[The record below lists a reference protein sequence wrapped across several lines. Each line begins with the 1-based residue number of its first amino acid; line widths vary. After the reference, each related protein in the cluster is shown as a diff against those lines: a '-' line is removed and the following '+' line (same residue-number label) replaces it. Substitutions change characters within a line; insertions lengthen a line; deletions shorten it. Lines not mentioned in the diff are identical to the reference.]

1 MKTKKVIWGLLISL
15 ITISCS
21 TDDSIVDKTQNLEN
35 TINITNKSW
44 LSSDTV
50 GEGGEEE
57 GEIQDYG
64 MPFDNSYEG
73 QDFIIEVIYITE
85 NDEIRVDVRRKFSE
99 KHPDLVLV
107 QVATTTS
114 EIEQWFLKS
123 LDGRTNSRGAQDLPE
138 EDDDPTQSDEFVFE
152 YINILSEIRQDPRIR
167 LHE

>member
-1 MKTKKVIWGLLISL
+1 MKTKKVIWGLLISF

-21 TDDSIVDKTQNLEN
+21 TDDSIIEN
-35 TINITNKSW
+35 EKNIENSLSKS
-44 LSSDTV
+44 LSFDPEDLT
-50 GEGGEEE
+50 EE
-57 GEIQDYG
+57 QDYG

-85 NDEIRVDVRRKFSE
+85 NDETRVDVRRKFSE

-107 QVATTTS
+107 QVVTTTS

-138 EDDDPTQSDEFVFE
+138 EDDDPTQSDEFAFE
-152 YINILSEIRQDPRIR
+152 YMNILSEIRQDPRIR